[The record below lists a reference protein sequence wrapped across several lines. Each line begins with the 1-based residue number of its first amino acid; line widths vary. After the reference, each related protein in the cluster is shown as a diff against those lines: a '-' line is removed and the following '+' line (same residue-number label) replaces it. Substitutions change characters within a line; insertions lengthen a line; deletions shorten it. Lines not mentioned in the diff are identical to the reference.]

1 VSLRKLLVVF
11 AGPTHAEKSTGAIQA
26 AGRLKRLGKRVVL
39 IRPTQSIRP
48 LDPKDPDPT
57 EGDRPGALVTKRD
70 EEWPSIDLES
80 AADIV
85 AAFEAS
91 GGDVLWLDEPGL
103 WPDDHLAIP
112 AVRQIRQRADVIV
125 STIVTDSE
133 GEPFRTAPPWLW
145 AAADVP
151 SWRKADC
158 DACASFGTATRSVY
172 IGDAPKVGQVKVGG
186 VSDYAAFCPNCDIRR
201 ARACAQAV

>member
-1 VSLRKLLVVF
+1 MSLRKLLVVF

-26 AGRLKRLGKRVVL
+26 AGRLQRLGKRVIL
-39 IRPTQSIRP
+39 IRPLQSIRP
-48 LDPKDPDPT
+48 DPDNPET
-57 EGDRPGALVTKRD
+57 GDRLGTLVTKRG

-85 AAFEAS
+85 AAFDAS

-103 WPDDHLAIP
+103 WPDDHLVIG
-112 AVRQIRQRADVIV
+112 AVRQIRERVDVLV
-125 STIVTDSE
+125 STIVADSE

-158 DACASFGTATRSVY
+158 DGCASFGVATRSVY
-172 IGDAPKVGQVKVGG
+172 IGAQPKVGQVKVGG
-186 VSDYAAFCPNCDIRR
+186 VTDYAAFCPNCDIRR
-201 ARACAQAV
+201 ARACVQAS